1 MMLLVLL
8 ILFTL
13 RTTGLELLKT
23 QVPFQCNYPCAK
35 EMTSSAFTCSY
46 LLRLGGQRICTI
58 GIRFSLLALSKFLT
72 FVWKYHFT
80 IAVHSCPIIFPSL
93 PRKWE
98 VFWDPEAANLSCVRN
113 TKCLY
118 LLLLAASSFSVT
130 KGEAMVCKVFT
141 SFCFLCDG
149 FTNVFTTVYYTYF
162 ISIKCF

>member
-1 MMLLVLL
+1 MLLVLL

-13 RTTGLELLKT
+13 RTTGHELLKT

-35 EMTSSAFTCSY
+35 EMTS
-46 LLRLGGQRICTI
+46 LLSLAPICQ
-58 GIRFSLLALSKFLT
+58 GWVARGFAQLEFAFSLLALSKFLI

-80 IAVHSCPIIFPSL
+80 ISVHSCPIIFPPL
-93 PRKWE
+93 ARKWE

-118 LLLLAASSFSVT
+118 FLLLAASSFSLT
-130 KGEAMVCKVFT
+130 TQGEAMVCKAFI